1 MKRGRKPD
9 LPATKAQRGTLRRDR
24 DGDEPVSG
32 PVSLIVA
39 GDPPVMPDYL
49 QPAARE
55 IWIEELPRV
64 MLGGVAELDSSMFAT
79 YCATEALV
87 RAAFIAGE
95 APPAAYLTE
104 LRRLRELLGIAG
116 PRVRQG
122 AKQGGAQ
129 SQNPFSRNG
138 RRGG

>member
-1 MKRGRKPD
+1 MKRGPKPE
-9 LPATKAQRGTLRRDR
+9 LANTKAQRGTLRKDR
-24 DGDEPVSG
+24 DGGVVVQ
-32 PVSLIVA
+32 PVSLIAA

-64 MLGGVAELDSSMFAT
+64 MLAGVTERDSTLFAA
-79 YCATEALV
+79 YCSVEALN

-104 LRRLRELLGIAG
+104 QRRRAELLGIAG

-122 AKQGGAQ
+122 VKPGGAE
-129 SQNPFSRNG
+129 SSNPFARNG
-138 RRGG
+138 RRPA